1 LLTDQQTLFNLLCK
15 QKPGEEVKRHMIAA
29 GRRARER
36 QSEASGS
43 LREGRT
49 QAERRDE
56 AERKI
61 LEAAAL
67 IVAEEGLEAITLAE
81 AGERAGYSRGLPSH
95 YFRTK
100 NDLLSALAV
109 YIIELFMSRRRASA
123 SNIPGFDG
131 LIASIHYYFE
141 SPPQNTRMVRAFHA
155 VLAGALHTPVIAAT
169 VATLNRESIAEIAA
183 GIRAGI
189 ESGSVRADVD
199 PEFEGALILAALR
212 GSVALWLANPETT
225 PLDRMGA
232 QFIATLRR
240 SLAK

>member
-1 LLTDQQTLFNLLCK
+1 MT
-15 QKPGEEVKRHMIAA
+15 AA
-29 GRRARER
+29 NRRTRER
-36 QSEASGS
+36 RNEASGS
-43 LREGRT
+43 MREGRT

-56 AERKI
+56 AERRI

-67 IVAEEGLEAITLAE
+67 IVAEQGLEAITLAE

-100 NDLLSALAV
+100 NDLVSALGA
-109 YIIELFMSRRRASA
+109 YIIELFMARRRASA

-131 LIASIHYYFE
+131 LIASISYYFE
-141 SPPQNTRMVRAFHA
+141 HPPQNANMVRAFQA
-155 VLAGALHTPVIAAT
+155 VLAGAIHTPAIAAT

-183 GIRAGI
+183 AIRAGI

-199 PEFEGALILAALR
+199 PELEGALILAALR
-212 GSVALWLANPETT
+212 GSVALWLANPDGIA
-225 PLDRMGA
+225 LDRMGT
-232 QFIATLRR
+232 QFISTLRR

>member
-1 LLTDQQTLFNLLCK
+1 
-15 QKPGEEVKRHMIAA
+15 MIRAV
-29 GRRARER
+29 RRTKER
-36 QSEASGS
+36 QSDESASV
-43 LREGRT
+43 REGRT

-56 AERKI
+56 AERRI
-61 LEAAAL
+61 IEAAAL

-100 NDLLSALAV
+100 NDLLSALAA
-109 YIIELFMSRRRASA
+109 YIIELFLARRRASA

-131 LIASIHYYFE
+131 LIASIKYYFE
-141 SPPQNTRMVRAFHA
+141 SPPQNTKMVRAFHA
-155 VLAGALHTPVIAAT
+155 VLAGAIHTPAIAAT

-199 PEFEGALILAALR
+199 PELEGALILAALR
-212 GSVALWLANPETT
+212 GSVALWLANPDGTA
-225 PLDRMGA
+225 LDRMGA
-232 QFIATLRR
+232 QFISALRR